1 MKGFKKFNTK
11 SVIATGT
18 AVLVAG
24 AGSAVADWLLAKY
37 DVNPAEYQDYTN
49 IGKVV
54 LGAIGGSMITNQ
66 IAKSAFDGI
75 ATVGAANLVTG
86 FLPNGAT
93 TGSETTSIETTST
106 ETPSGLPKGTIG
118 RVKMGNKA
126 FKRGVRGVAGADFM
140 QA

>member
-18 AVLVAG
+18 AVLAAG

-37 DVNPAEYQDYTN
+37 DVIPAEYAEYTN
-49 IGKVV
+49 VGKV
-54 LGAIGGSMITNQ
+54 LIGAVAGSMLTNQ

-75 ATVGAANLVTG
+75 ATVGAANLVAG
-86 FLPNGAT
+86 WLPTDTPKDDPAKPAT
-93 TGSETTSIETTST
+93 
-106 ETPSGLPKGTIG
+106 GLPEGTIG
-118 RVKMGNKA
+118 RLRMGQKG
-126 FKRGVRGVAGADFM
+126 FRRGIRGVNGAVFM